1 MLQAFEAR
9 CCSRKVRPAGVSLT
23 MVRPCCA
30 SSVRSPR
37 ASFLQSWRLLLFTS
51 AKRGAWGRGTPRI
64 NHFFIASILSREPVK
79 KIHDQAFYSGVGHG
93 DFSGHL
99 NMPIERIRAFARSR
113 CRASLDRTGEGP
125 RPYMAFAWER
135 FGQNSPTHTALLAGE
150 GARATFSS
158 RTLLHFVDLAAGW

>member
-1 MLQAFEAR
+1 
-9 CCSRKVRPAGVSLT
+9 

-51 AKRGAWGRGTPRI
+51 AKRELGAGGTPRI

-79 KIHDQAFYSGVGHG
+79 KIHDQSFYSGVGHG

-158 RTLLHFVDLAAGW
+158 CARLHFSDPWLRAGRFPAPCARRWPGALFS

>member
-1 MLQAFEAR
+1 ML
-9 CCSRKVRPAGVSLT
+9 T
-23 MVRPCCA
+23 
-30 SSVRSPR
+30 SSIRSPR
-37 ASFLQSWRLLLFTS
+37 ASFVQSWHLLLFTS

-99 NMPIERIRAFARSR
+99 NMPVERIRAFARSR

-135 FGQNSPTHTALLAGE
+135 FGQNSPTHTNASRGRGRPRHMLRDVHHAL
-150 GARATFSS
+150 FF
-158 RTLLHFVDLAAGW
+158 LHFVRLRGLVISRFGGVSTKF

>member
-1 MLQAFEAR
+1 
-9 CCSRKVRPAGVSLT
+9 

-51 AKRGAWGRGTPRI
+51 AKRELGAGGTPRI

-99 NMPIERIRAFARSR
+99 NMPIERIRAFAPEQMSSF
-113 CRASLDRTGEGP
+113 A
-125 RPYMAFAWER
+125 RP
-135 FGQNSPTHTALLAGE
+135 
-150 GARATFSS
+150 
-158 RTLLHFVDLAAGW
+158 D